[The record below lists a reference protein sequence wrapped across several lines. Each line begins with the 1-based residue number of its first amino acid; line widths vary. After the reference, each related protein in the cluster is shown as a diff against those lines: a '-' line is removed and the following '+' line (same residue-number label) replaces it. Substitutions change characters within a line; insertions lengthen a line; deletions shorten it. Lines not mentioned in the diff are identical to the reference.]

1 MVWRAMS
8 ERDPELLDRLREHLD
23 AAHQSDGF
31 EERPCRG
38 NDRLL
43 ICCGVNSAQ
52 VRYLASEPVR
62 RSWDFSFKPTLTA
75 EELFDWLTSRG

>member
-1 MVWRAMS
+1 M
-8 ERDPELLDRLREHLD
+8 LRFFAEFPC
-23 AAHQSDGF
+23 QSLKIAF
-31 EERPCRG
+31 QAEPLPEERPWRG
-38 NDRLL
+38 NDKLL

-75 EELFDWLTSRG
+75 EELFDWLISRQ